1 MKMKSLLQ
9 NKYVLYVVLFIAVTN
24 VLGYLA
30 IEDFDSVACFAAIG
44 ALTSYFSKNMI
55 VILGVALIG
64 TNIVFANNRILE
76 GMSHGKKD
84 KKNKKDKISEIE
96 KEKKDKKDKK
106 DDDEEEDEEGFGQRN
121 VPSSKP
127 AKAGA
132 DEEEEDGVSRIDH
145 AATMEQAYDNLNKM
159 LGKGG
164 MKNLTNDTK
173 GLMNQ
178 QKDLME
184 QLKGFAPLMEQAG
197 DMLDKLGGMDNL
209 QGLMGKLGGLNGLTG
224 SKKNK

>member
-30 IEDFDSVACFAAIG
+30 IEDFDSVACFVAIG

-55 VILGVALIG
+55 VILGVALVG

-76 GMSHGKKD
+76 GMKGKKDD
-84 KKNKKDKISEIE
+84 KKNKK
-96 KEKKDKKDKK
+96 EKKKKGA
-106 DDDEEEDEEGFGQRN
+106 DDEEEEDEEEGFGQRN

-132 DEEEEDGVSRIDH
+132 DEDEDDGVSRIDH

-178 QKDLME
+178 QKELME